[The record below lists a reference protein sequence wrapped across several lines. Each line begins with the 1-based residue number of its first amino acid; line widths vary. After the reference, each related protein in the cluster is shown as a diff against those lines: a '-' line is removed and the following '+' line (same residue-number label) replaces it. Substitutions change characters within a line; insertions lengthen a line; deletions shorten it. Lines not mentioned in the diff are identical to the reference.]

1 MSDQAGEGTAPTSG
15 AASLPPSAASLPE
28 TASAGRGV
36 TGGGG
41 AMSAVGA
48 PAIPNSTDAAA
59 PAVAAAAP
67 NPQLQAPPQ
76 LGGAPVAGQPLPPY
90 QIHPALLTQLM
101 LDPQLQQQQMQQMT
115 PEQHRMALM
124 QQQLVLQQ
132 MAQQQ
137 LLQLQQA
144 NIQPPSGMTQNSTE
158 GEAAAQWAILQQQV
172 VQHALQQQMHQ
183 AAQFQAA
190 VAAAVNGLPQQPSFQ
205 PGLFQV
211 GASQQQIPIP
221 QPPQSIQQAAYAQPV
236 LDPLHGIPVEGI
248 QAIYQADESNL
259 ATNQYDSDDD
269 GEGGLGDRPLIRL
282 VEDHHW
288 VAALQ
293 RIATHPRETQQV
305 GIQGRT
311 PLHVACDHDAPPA
324 LVQALLNAWPEGAER
339 VGTSQMNPLHITCSS
354 PHASVDVVRVL
365 LQGCRDSLRITG
377 AKDVDGDTPLHAACR
392 CAAPMDVLVTLLQ
405 ANPTAVTQKDYEGL
419 NPLMRLWVRYFVLV
433 GEQIISNIAQP
444 SDINGELIEAW
455 QKSLLLLQVM
465 HGMENPSSEH
475 NQSAPFRTVHAASS
489 VDCPRCVLRIARV
502 LFPQELLSR
511 DEKNQLPVH
520 IAAAAPVYAVHDL
533 RGEGYTID
541 DVDFDEDPA
550 ARVER
555 NKKKEC
561 KYKEPSVLN
570 ILLDGE
576 PAAARER
583 DAHGQL
589 PLHVAIMRGKT
600 LDEGVQ
606 ALVDAHPD
614 ALTQPDSQTNLYPF
628 MLAASVGRG
637 RGHVGTIFA
646 LLRDAPDLVTM
657 ALTGEPPDDEEMDD
671 KADDRKPAAV
681 EMPSDSKTDD
691 S

>member
-1 MSDQAGEGTAPTSG
+1 MSDQASEGASPTSG
-15 AASLPPSAASLPE
+15 AASLPPPAAFQPE

-36 TGGGG
+36 TGGGE
-41 AMSAVGA
+41 
-48 PAIPNSTDAAA
+48 AAHA

-76 LGGAPVAGQPLPPY
+76 IGGAPVAGLPLPPNPY
-90 QIHPALLTQLM
+90 QIHPSLLSWLV
-101 LDPQLQQQQMQQMT
+101 PQLQQMT
-115 PEQHRMALM
+115 PEQHQMALT
-124 QQQLVLQQ
+124 QQQLGLQQ

-137 LLQLQQA
+137 LWQLQQA
-144 NIQPPSGMTQNSTE
+144 QAQAATANIQRSGMTQNSTE
-158 GEAAAQWAILQQQV
+158 GCLDQHTCPERAAAQWAMLQQQV
-172 VQHALQQQMHQ
+172 VQQALQQQMHQ

-205 PGLFQV
+205 PGLFQA
-211 GASQQQIPIP
+211 GAGQQQIPIP
-221 QPPQSIQQAAYAQPV
+221 QPSQSIQQAAYAQQV
-236 LDPLHGIPVEGI
+236 VDPLHGIPVEGI

-405 ANPTAVTQKDYEGL
+405 ANPTAVTEKDYEGL

-444 SDINGELIEAW
+444 SDINGELVEAW

-489 VDCPRCVLRIARV
+489 VDCPRCVVRIARV

-511 DEKNQLPVH
+511 DEKNQLPIH

-637 RGHVGTIFA
+637 RGHVGTIYA

-657 ALTGEPPDDEEMDD
+657 ALTGEPPDDEEM
-671 KADDRKPAAV
+671 ADLDRKPAAV